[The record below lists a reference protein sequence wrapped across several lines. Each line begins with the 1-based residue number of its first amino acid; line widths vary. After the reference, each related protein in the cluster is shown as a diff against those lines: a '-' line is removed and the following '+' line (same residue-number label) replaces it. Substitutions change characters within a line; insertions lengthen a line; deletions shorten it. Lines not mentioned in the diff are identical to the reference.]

1 MKINFDNINASV
13 EKLQSAVDSANQK
26 IAELTAQVGAGA
38 EDQARVDAIAATV
51 SAEAEK
57 LRPSDGGPSTGG
69 ITA

>member
-26 IAELTAQVGAGA
+26 IAELTAQIGAGA

-51 SAEAEK
+51 SAEADK
-57 LRPSDGGPSTGG
+57 LHQSEAGPSTGG